1 MKMNL
6 NYIQRRRVFK
16 NSLVLATTLAT
27 SLALYANDSEV
38 KIDSS
43 GSAGQAQSEQG
54 NNASL
59 DAEARIDSKSNSSVE
74 SSGAPG
80 QSQSDKQH
88 SDKQHGDKA
97 TKFIKE
103 TSDTTTIIDIETED
117 RIGLLYYISN
127 SFADLGIDI
136 ALAKILTEKGAAR
149 DTFYVT
155 TSDGKKIGDPELQKL
170 IERTLLEAIQRL
182 DPPASKI

>member
-74 SSGAPG
+74 SSRAPG

-97 TKFIKE
+97 TKF
-103 TSDTTTIIDIETED
+103 
-117 RIGLLYYISN
+117 N
-127 SFADLGIDI
+127 
-136 ALAKILTEKGAAR
+136 KG
-149 DTFYVT
+149 D
-155 TSDGKKIGDPELQKL
+155 
-170 IERTLLEAIQRL
+170 
-182 DPPASKI
+182 